1 MIFWKQFLAVV
12 PIVMT
17 AACADPALECPTE
30 SADGS
35 YSQDA
40 NITEEQARAEIEA
53 LLKQW
58 FEALLSQDVAFFERT
73 LDESWVYTNID
84 GNVLGKEDYKKLLE
98 VVPPDISIE
107 LGEVSVRLHDDI
119 AIAYGSYTVKGMLE
133 DGTDVTSSTRFTS
146 VWQRDGCSWRSL
158 AHHATNTDKP
168 M

>member
-1 MIFWKQFLAVV
+1 MISWKQFLAVV

-17 AACADPALECPTE
+17 AACADPALECPVE
-30 SADGS
+30 SADGT

-53 LLKQW
+53 IFKEW

-73 LDESWVYTNID
+73 LDDNWVYTNID

-98 VVPPDISIE
+98 IVSPDITIE
-107 LGEVSVRLHDDI
+107 FGEVDVRLHGDI
-119 AIAYGSYTVKGMLE
+119 AIAFGSYRVSGVLE

-146 VWQRDGCSWRSL
+146 AWQRVGCSWRSL
-158 AHHATNTDKP
+158 AHHTTNTDKP
-168 M
+168 A